1 MGENSAHEN
10 TYIETLHSTHTVRA
24 TPSYVPSAYC
34 SLEKDVACRYH
45 IHGELAQERG
55 PYAHCSLDKG
65 VAITWGGGG
74 MGTHV
79 QTGLQGLEVMPNTLF
94 LRIQPVEVLEKI
106 EGVAR
111 AVSCSSHEGSADAR
125 AVLRTYPNR

>member
-1 MGENSAHEN
+1 
-10 TYIETLHSTHTVRA
+10 
-24 TPSYVPSAYC
+24 
-34 SLEKDVACRYH
+34 
-45 IHGELAQERG
+45 
-55 PYAHCSLDKG
+55 
-65 VAITWGGGG
+65 

-94 LRIQPVEVLEKI
+94 LRIQPVQVLEKI

-125 AVLRTYPNR
+125 AVLLCECSCRNVVWMRKTTAFLGRAGQQFGVRMSKPTSLE